1 MASRHR
7 ADFTR
12 GGGYMSTSKTLKAL
26 REMGEHVVKAAKQTL
41 KECVDEVVIDVQN
54 RAPQGRTGNLKG
66 AVKAIPNKNAT
77 SYEIQVNDPALNEKS
92 GIPYGQFV
100 EFDPRIGGNPSEGKF
115 LYPTT
120 GKHKPEIKAKI
131 EDSIRNAINRGH

>member
-7 ADFTR
+7 GDFTR
-12 GGGYMSTSKTLKAL
+12 GSGYMSTSRTLKAL

-41 KECVDEVVIDVQN
+41 KECVDEVVVDVQN

-66 AVKAIPNKNAT
+66 AVKAIPNRSAT
-77 SYEIQVNDPALNEKS
+77 SYEIQVNAPALNKY

-100 EFDPRIGGNPSEGKF
+100 EFDPRIGGNPHGGRF
-115 LYPTT
+115 LYPTLE
-120 GKHKPEIKAKI
+120 KQRPIIHEKI
-131 EDSIRNAINRGH
+131 EDSIINAINRGH